1 MHLPH
6 PAILPYLPGPL
17 LRSLHRDLCSLRGQR
32 WGTPNPTSPFIRYH
46 PWTTL
51 LTYHAQVLQEFRAR
65 GFRFAKGWSSPYYR
79 GRTTAPWT
87 PDDLVPTLLT
97 SSYPEHTP
105 EYYRQSLHR
114 ALQRLQ
120 RGNWLP
126 EDHLRLSQ
134 APRAIP

>member
-1 MHLPH
+1 VSYLHH
-6 PAILPYLPGPL
+6 PAILPYLPSPL

-32 WGTPNPTSPFIRYH
+32 WGTPNPTSSFIRYH

-51 LTYHAQVLQEFRAR
+51 LTYHAQVLQEFKAR

-120 RGNWLP
+120 RGKWLP

-134 APRAIP
+134 APRAV